1 MSVELTPAQAHAL
14 ADLAARDGSLI
25 LHQLV
30 GDLVE
35 HGPDVYATPVGTSAG
50 YRVAVDG
57 TVSSI
62 GHTLPAG
69 LSSKGASPDEV

>member
-1 MSVELTPAQAHAL
+1 
-14 ADLAARDGSLI
+14 

-30 GDLVE
+30 GELVE
-35 HGPDVYATPVGTSAG
+35 HGPDVYATPIGTANG
-50 YRVAVDG
+50 YRIAANG

-69 LSSKGASPDEV
+69 LNIKGAKTDEV

>member
-1 MSVELTPAQAHAL
+1 MSVELTPAQARAL
-14 ADLAARDGSLI
+14 SDLAVRDGSLI

-30 GDLVE
+30 GEPE
-35 HGPDVYATPVGTSAG
+35 HGPDVYATPVGTSHG
-50 YRVAVDG
+50 YRIAADG

-69 LSSKGASPDEV
+69 MTIKGASASEV